1 MVSSTCVEVICS
13 LVTWSRF
20 GSQLH
25 TLTISLERWWKK
37 VNLPNFITLTRIL
50 LVPLFTFLYLQEPGS
65 MNFVATAVFLLAALT
80 DALDGYLA
88 RSRKEITRFGQLIDP
103 IANKLLITPALLCL
117 IEVGQV
123 STWAALVILAREF
136 AVSGPRILAAAKG
149 KVIPASMW
157 GKVKTV
163 TQIVAVT
170 AFFLGI
176 SWAPLVL
183 WVAVLATIVSGVDY
197 FRKAQDVLRS
207 SMV

>member
-1 MVSSTCVEVICS
+1 M
-13 LVTWSRF
+13 
-20 GSQLH
+20 
-25 TLTISLERWWKK
+25 
-37 VNLPNFITLTRIL
+37 NLPNFITLTRIL

-65 MNFVATAVFLLAALT
+65 MNFAATAVFLLAALT

-103 IANKLLITPALLCL
+103 IADKLLITAALLCL

-136 AVSGPRILAAAKG
+136 AVSGLRILAAAEG

-207 SMV
+207 SME

>member
-1 MVSSTCVEVICS
+1 
-13 LVTWSRF
+13 
-20 GSQLH
+20 
-25 TLTISLERWWKK
+25 
-37 VNLPNFITLTRIL
+37 
-50 LVPLFTFLYLQEPGS
+50 
-65 MNFVATAVFLLAALT
+65 MNFAATAVFLLAALT

-103 IANKLLITPALLCL
+103 IADKLLITAALLCL

-136 AVSGPRILAAAKG
+136 AVSGLRILAAAEG

-207 SMV
+207 SME